1 MTRDD
6 ILNVINELV
15 AEGKKPTMNAIR
27 GILGGSNST
36 ILPVLREWKS
46 EKKFKLSKQSQK
58 ILNDFSE
65 KFTLSILDEGE
76 GDKDFVHELSVK
88 SDQLNMAE
96 EKIKSLEDNSMKL
109 QWALDNAHE
118 NLVEK
123 KEDIGL
129 LNSSMN
135 NLSTENG
142 KLQVKVKTLLKQ
154 VASLEQAALLD
165 NILESTDVA
174 TPGL

>member
-1 MTRDD
+1 MAISRQN
-6 ILNVINELV
+6 ILDAIETLV
-15 AEGKKPTMNAIR
+15 AR
-27 GILGGSNST
+27 GDKLTLVGVRTELGRGSNAT
-36 ILPVLREWKS
+36 ILPILREWKS
-46 EKKFKLSKQSQK
+46 SQQVQMPDNAQKMLQKFGTKFWVL
-58 ILNDFSE
+58 LN
-65 KFTLSILDEGE
+65 
-76 GDKDFVHELSVK
+76 
-88 SDQLNMAE
+88 E
-96 EKIKSLEDNSMKL
+96 EKIKSFEDRSVKL

-123 KEDIGL
+123 KKEIGL
-129 LNSSMN
+129 LNCSIN

-142 KLQVKVKTLLKQ
+142 KLQIKVKTLLKQ